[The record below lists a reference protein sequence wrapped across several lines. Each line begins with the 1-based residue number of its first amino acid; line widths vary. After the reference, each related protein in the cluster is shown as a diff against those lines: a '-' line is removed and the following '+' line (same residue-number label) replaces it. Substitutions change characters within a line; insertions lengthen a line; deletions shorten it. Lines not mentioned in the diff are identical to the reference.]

1 MNLEDYRVVF
11 SAVGLIGVLLFTS
24 PALSLVVH
32 LPGPEKFSELYIL
45 GPGHMA
51 SDYPLDVSADESY
64 MVYLG
69 VGDHLGSSAYYGVIA
84 KFRNQ
89 SEPLPNST
97 SGVASPL
104 ESLYEYRAFLEDGKS
119 WEAPLTFSF
128 LDVRFSEN
136 QSLIEGMM
144 INGVEFNVDKA
155 ASWDVNGTGY
165 YYQIFFELWLYD
177 AKADLM
183 QFHNR
188 FVDLWLN
195 MTVPV

>member
-11 SAVGLIGVLLFTS
+11 SAVGLIGVLLFAS
-24 PALSLVVH
+24 PALSLV
-32 LPGPEKFSELYIL
+32 LRWPSGEKFSELYVV
-45 GPGHMA
+45 GPEYMA
-51 SDYPLDVSADESY
+51 IDYPLDVRANESY
-64 MVYLG
+64 TVNLG
-69 VGDHLGSSAYYGVIA
+69 VVNHLGSSAYYGVIV

-104 ESLYEYRAFLEDGKS
+104 ESLYEYRVFLEDGKS
-119 WEAPLTFSF
+119 WEAPLAFSF

-136 QSLIEGMM
+136 QSLVEGMM

-177 AKADLM
+177 TKADLM

-195 MTVPV
+195 MTAPV

>member
-11 SAVGLIGVLLFTS
+11 SVFGLIGVLLFAS

-32 LPGPEKFSELYIL
+32 LPIGEKFSELYVL

-51 SDYPLDVSADESY
+51 SDYLLDVRADESY
-64 MVYLG
+64 TVYLG
-69 VGDHLGSSAYYGVIA
+69 VGNHLGSSAYYKVA
-84 KFRNQ
+84 VKLRNQ

-104 ESLYEYRAFLEDGKS
+104 GSLYEYRVFLEDGKS

-136 QSLIEGMM
+136 QSLVGGMM
-144 INGVEFNVDKA
+144 INGVEFNVNKA

-165 YYQIFFELWLYD
+165 FYQIFFELWLYD
-177 AKADLM
+177 VKAGLM
-183 QFHNR
+183 QFHSR

-195 MTVPV
+195 VTVPV

>member
-45 GPGHMA
+45 GSGHMA

-69 VGDHLGSSAYYGVIA
+69 VGNHLGSSACYGVIV

-104 ESLYEYRAFLEDGKS
+104 ESLYEYRVFLEDGKS

-144 INGVEFNVDKA
+144 INGVEFNVDKT

-195 MTVPV
+195 MTAPV